1 MTVPASTA
9 AALIAKAAA
18 FDNRTVTEVAAAAWA
33 EALDDYV
40 TLADGAA
47 AVSAHYA
54 ETRDWIMPSNINARV
69 RKIRRNRADVAP
81 TPPAPPVLLDT
92 AEDIAWRRHWLD
104 AITAGATP
112 EQAETVANEAHG
124 IDTATISPRT
134 TRQIG
139 NLL

>member
-92 AEDIAWRRHWLD
+92 AEDIAWRRSWLD

-112 EQAETVANEAHG
+112 DEATQAANEAHG
-124 IDTATISPRT
+124 LDVTAISPRT